1 MYKPSLSR
9 SFFHPSIS
17 PQLNSHYQFVDS
29 PTNCSERSRQ
39 SITNYLRQDILPSN
53 KLMVL
58 QCNQYSD
65 HRRLANC
72 TLLAHRTMNE
82 NPIELGCDFQ
92 TPLLCYMQTCCSLC
106 VSVPP
111 PPRNVLLEFARATIQ
126 PLYEQ

>member
-92 TPLLCYMQTCCSLC
+92 TPLLCYMLLVHC
-106 VSVPP
+106 VSLSLLLLVMYYWNSLVP
-111 PPRNVLLEFARATIQ
+111 RYSRCMSNK
-126 PLYEQ
+126 